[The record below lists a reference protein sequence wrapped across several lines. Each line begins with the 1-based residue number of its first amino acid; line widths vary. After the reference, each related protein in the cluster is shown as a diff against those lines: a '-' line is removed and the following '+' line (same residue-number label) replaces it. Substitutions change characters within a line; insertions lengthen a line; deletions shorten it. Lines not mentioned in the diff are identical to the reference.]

1 MKKKNYIH
9 TWSWGGHTKKMNP
22 QNFHLRRYMN
32 GLSLLKIC
40 KLVDL
45 TLKSWYMGRWLPQFR
60 HVYQLKYH
68 VPSLRA
74 KPSIGDYSSGG
85 LAISTIGQGTRT
97 AGKSNNFGAGVD
109 H

>member
-1 MKKKNYIH
+1 
-9 TWSWGGHTKKMNP
+9 
-22 QNFHLRRYMN
+22 MN

-97 AGKSNNFGAGVD
+97 HLQSPPPPYVVGRSQSFPSKM
-109 H
+109 HPKL